1 MNALSIDTER
11 ARATGSALI
20 RDGDAHSDMAF
31 EIRALCSE
39 MQITN
44 YAGAAGRSIETGVD
58 ELWSAG
64 AFLHLVCDRVD
75 SNDRIDPVV
84 AARCLELADG
94 MVGAGGLAGWL
105 RSFWIGA
112 SGLDGDIGGTYDREL
127 RTPYTIFGSDDT
139 ERARALL
146 IRALA
151 DTADSGQI
159 RADEFE
165 IVHVGGNSFIVVLP
179 GVTDL
184 SNPDIG
190 LGSNRTVRDLDQF
203 AVPSSRSVSVSDNRY
218 AHMVWEGIAAS
229 GVPPGANLLIV
240 GHSFGSDTALDLA
253 ADSGFNGP
261 DGYHVTHVVAAG
273 YYSQPQLEHVP
284 SSTSVLVLQNHRD
297 AAVIVEGVGQSN
309 AAATVESAAD
319 HIGDLL
325 TGDVLGA
332 FSSGWETLGNGL
344 GTVVDTGSY
353 VWDHGDDIA
362 DVGAGTAT
370 FDFGRIADGAS
381 DLVTLEPRLEV
392 DDNTIVNV
400 FEGGGD
406 GVGHHPSNYIAHLDS
421 DDSDEI
427 AAFLG
432 SVAASGY
439 ARSGSA
445 VAVDISVPR

>member
-1 MNALSIDTER
+1 VSALSIDTER
-11 ARATGSALI
+11 ARAIGSALI
-20 RDGDAHSDMAF
+20 RDGDAYSDIAF
-31 EIRALCSE
+31 EFRALCDE
-39 MQITN
+39 MQITT
-44 YAGAAGRSIETGVD
+44 YAVVARRSIETAVD
-58 ELWSAG
+58 ELWRAG

-94 MVGAGGLAGWL
+94 IAGVAGLAGWL
-105 RSFWIGA
+105 RSFWVGA
-112 SGLDGDIGGTYDREL
+112 SGLDGEIGGTYGREL
-127 RTPYTIFGSDDT
+127 RTPYTIFGSDDA

-151 DTADSGQI
+151 DTADSHQI

-165 IVHVGGNSFIVVLP
+165 IVSVGGDSYIVVLP

-190 LGSNRTVRDLDQF
+190 LGDNRTVRDLDQY
-203 AVPSSRSVSVSDNRY
+203 AVPSSKSTKVSDNRY
-218 AHMVWEGIAAS
+218 AHMVWEGINAA

-261 DGYHVTHVVAAG
+261 GGYQVTHVVAAG

-284 SSTSVLVLQNHRD
+284 TSTSVLVLQNHRD
-297 AAVIVEGVGQSN
+297 AAVIVEGAGQSN
-309 AAATVESAAD
+309 AAATIESAAD
-319 HIGDLL
+319 YYGDLL
-325 TGDVLGA
+325 SGDLLGA
-332 FSSGWETLGNGL
+332 FGSGWETLGNGV
-344 GTVVDTGSY
+344 GTVVDTGSFL
-353 VWDHGDDIA
+353 WDHHDDIG
-362 DVGAGTAT
+362 DVWAGAAT
-370 FDFGRIADGAS
+370 FDLGRIADGAS
-381 DLVTLEPRLEV
+381 DLVTLDPRLEV
-392 DDNTIVNV
+392 DGNTIVDV
-400 FEGGGD
+400 FEGGAQ
-406 GVGHHPSNYIAHLDS
+406 GVGHHPSNYIAHLEV
-421 DDSDEI
+421 DDSDELT
-427 AAFLG
+427 AFLG